1 MKTPVSQYFDSIAD
15 DYDHR
20 YDANAR
26 PYHSYLH
33 QQRLRIAT
41 RDIDFAGQRILD
53 IGAGTGSLYD
63 LITQQLADPDYFA
76 CDVSEEML
84 AQSRIP
90 RQQRA
95 VGGITEIIP
104 PHAAFD
110 LIFMLGV
117 STYLPPEAW
126 QAVLARV
133 TTLLAPEGRFI
144 VSFTNPRCLDWHV
157 RTMIRR
163 VWRGKGVLGQSFQT
177 FAYLPDV
184 ATPPLRLHH
193 AEWYNASV
201 TPINTLLPNLSLRV
215 ARWADKHL
223 PEGLRSL
230 CCADIVA
237 IYTR

>member
-1 MKTPVSQYFDSIAD
+1 MKTPVSQYFDSIAG

-20 YDANAR
+20 YDSSER

-33 QQRLRIAT
+33 QQRLRIAV
-41 RDIDFAGQRILD
+41 RDIDFADQRILD
-53 IGAGTGSLYD
+53 IGAGTGPVYD
-63 LITQQLADPDYFA
+63 LVTQQVADPDYFA
-76 CDVSEEML
+76 CDISAEML
-84 AQSRIP
+84 AQSKIP
-90 RQQRA
+90 PQQRA
-95 VGGITEIIP
+95 VGDITEITP
-104 PHAAFD
+104 PPAAFD

-126 QAVLARV
+126 QSVLSRV
-133 TTLLAPEGRFI
+133 TTLLAPDGRFI

-157 RTMIRR
+157 RAMIRS

-193 AEWYNASV
+193 AEWYNASL
-201 TPINTLLPNLSLRV
+201 TPMNTLLPNLSLWV
-215 ARWADKHL
+215 ASWADKYL
-223 PEGLRSL
+223 PKGLRPL

-237 IYTR
+237 VYTK

>member
-20 YDANAR
+20 YDASER

-33 QQRLRIAT
+33 QQRLRIAV

-53 IGAGTGSLYD
+53 IGAGTGPVYNF
-63 LITQQLADPDYFA
+63 ITQQLADPDYFA

-84 AQSRIP
+84 ARSRIP
-90 RQQRA
+90 PHQRA
-95 VGGITEIIP
+95 VGDITEITP

-126 QAVLARV
+126 QSVLARV
-133 TTLLAPEGRFI
+133 TTLLAPDGRFI
-144 VSFTNPRCLDWHV
+144 VSFTNPRCIDWHV
-157 RTMIRR
+157 RAMIRS

-184 ATPPLRLHH
+184 ATPSLRLKHV
-193 AEWYNASV
+193 EWYNASL
-201 TPINTLLPNLSLRV
+201 TPINTLLPNPSLWL
-215 ARWADKHL
+215 ARWADKYL
-223 PEGLRSL
+223 PNGLRPL

-237 IYTR
+237 IYAK

>member
-20 YDANAR
+20 YDPSER

-33 QQRLRIAT
+33 QQRLRIAV

-53 IGAGTGSLYD
+53 IGAGTGPVYNF
-63 LITQQLADPDYFA
+63 ITQQLADPDYFA

-84 AQSRIP
+84 ARSGIP
-90 RQQRA
+90 PHQRA
-95 VGGITEIIP
+95 VGDITEITP

-126 QAVLARV
+126 QSVLARV
-133 TTLLAPEGRFI
+133 TTLLAPDGRFI
-144 VSFTNPRCLDWHV
+144 VSFTNPRCIDWHV
-157 RTMIRR
+157 RTMIRS

-184 ATPPLRLHH
+184 ATPPLRLKH
-193 AEWYNASV
+193 AEWYNASL
-201 TPINTLLPNLSLRV
+201 TPINTLLPNLSLWV
-215 ARWADKHL
+215 ARWADKYL
-223 PEGLRSL
+223 PNGLRPL

-237 IYTR
+237 VYAK

>member
-20 YDANAR
+20 YDASAR

-63 LITQQLADPDYFA
+63 VITRNLADPDYFA
-76 CDVSEEML
+76 CDISAEML
-84 AQSRIP
+84 EQSRIP
-90 RQQRA
+90 PQQRT
-95 VGGITEIIP
+95 VGEITEINP

-117 STYLPPEAW
+117 STYLSPEVW
-126 QAVLARV
+126 QSVLARV
-133 TTLLAPEGRFI
+133 ASLLAPDGRFI
-144 VSFTNPRCLDWHV
+144 VSFTNPRSLDWHV
-157 RTMIRR
+157 RTLIRR

-177 FAYLPDV
+177 YAYLPGV
-184 ATPPLRLHH
+184 ATPPLQLDH
-193 AEWYNASV
+193 ADWYNASL
-201 TPINTLLPNLSLRV
+201 TPINTLLPTLSFWL
-215 ARWADKHL
+215 ARWSDKHL
-223 PEGLRSL
+223 SKGFRSIF
-230 CCADIVA
+230 CADIVA
-237 IYTR
+237 VYRR

>member
-20 YDANAR
+20 YDASAR

-63 LITQQLADPDYFA
+63 VITRNLADPDYFA
-76 CDVSEEML
+76 CDISAEML
-84 AQSRIP
+84 EQSRIP
-90 RQQRA
+90 PQQRT
-95 VGGITEIIP
+95 VGEITEINP
-104 PHAAFD
+104 PHATFD

-117 STYLPPEAW
+117 STYLSPEVW
-126 QAVLARV
+126 QSVLARV
-133 TTLLAPEGRFI
+133 TALLVPDRRFI
-144 VSFTNPRCLDWHV
+144 VSFTNPRSLDWHV
-157 RTMIRR
+157 RTLIRR

-184 ATPPLRLHH
+184 ATHPLQLDH
-193 AEWYNASV
+193 ADWYNASL
-201 TPINTLLPNLSLRV
+201 TPINTLLPNLSRRV
-215 ARWADKHL
+215 ALWADRHL
-223 PEGLRSL
+223 PKGLKPL

-237 IYTR
+237 VYNR